1 MTHPLRILICRS
13 DVMGDNICSLP
24 VADDLRMAFPHCRI
38 TWLTRS
44 SVAPLVRLDR
54 NVAEVLEWDDRTDPE
69 ALLPMLAGQF
79 DAAVVLH
86 PKPKR
91 WSLLAALLRRAGI
104 PIRVGTGRRW
114 WSLLLYTHRMWQTR
128 HHGGMHECTR
138 ARHHGRVLIRALGG
152 DPSVCDRPART
163 ALTVP
168 PEEIAAARDWFRR
181 LGLDR
186 PVLLHVGSSG
196 SAMDWPV
203 SYMAQL
209 ADRLAERG
217 VPVLISTGLRRP
229 DLEQA
234 MGLACARPHAFTP
247 PEPRIAQLAAWL
259 QLAGCVVAG
268 STGPLHLAGA
278 LGTPTVGL
286 YPCVSDCLPAQ
297 WGPMGERAINLVAPA
312 PPGGMPRRRHLA
324 DPAQMLG
331 LSVDSVLAAVLQQL
345 AGAPREELSAAGTWA
360 GAADSLHRD

>member
-1 MTHPLRILICRS
+1 
-13 DVMGDNICSLP
+13 
-24 VADDLRMAFPHCRI
+24 
-38 TWLTRS
+38 
-44 SVAPLVRLDR
+44 VAPLVRLDR
-54 NVAEVLEWDDRTDPE
+54 NVAEVLEWDDRTGPE
-69 ALLPMLAGQF
+69 ALLPRLAGQF

-104 PIRVGTGRRW
+104 PVRVGTGRRW
-114 WSLLLYTHRMWQTR
+114 WGLLLYTHRMWQTR
-128 HHGGMHECTR
+128 HHGGMHECAR

-163 ALTVP
+163 ALAVP
-168 PEEIAAARDWFRR
+168 PEETAAARDWFLR
-181 LGLDR
+181 LGLER
-186 PVLLHVGSSG
+186 PVILHVGSAG

-203 SYMAQL
+203 GHMAQL

-234 MGLACARPHAFTP
+234 MGLACARTHAFTP

-278 LGTPTVGL
+278 LGAPTVGL
-286 YPCVSDCLPAQ
+286 FPCVNDCLPAQ
-297 WGPMGERAINLVAPA
+297 WGPLGERAINLVAPT
-312 PPGGMPRRRHLA
+312 PSGGMPRRRHLA
-324 DPAQMLG
+324 DPAQMRA
-331 LSVDSVLAAVLQQL
+331 LSVDSVLSAVLRQL
-345 AGAPREELSAAGTWA
+345 TIEPGEALSAAGTED
-360 GAADSLHRD
+360 GATEQLQLQP